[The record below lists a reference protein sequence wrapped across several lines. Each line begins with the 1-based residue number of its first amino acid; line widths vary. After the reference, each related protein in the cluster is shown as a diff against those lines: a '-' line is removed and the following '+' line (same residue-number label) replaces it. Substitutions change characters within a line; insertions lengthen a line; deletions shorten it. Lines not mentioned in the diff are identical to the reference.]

1 MNTAVTISWDVYGT
15 AFSETFDEHEIAAT
29 PVLSDAEDVIKS
41 LHSGKPVRVSR
52 TGKNKLSITF
62 ILHATGPEAITTLS
76 KLKNIDIVED
86 TLSIYYKYIADNSVY
101 IDCVLPK
108 GQIPDEMVV
117 AGMNAGR
124 REITMEFYEA

>member
-1 MNTAVTISWDVYGT
+1 MNTAVTISWSVYGAT
-15 AFSETFDEHEIAAT
+15 FSETFDEHEIAAT
-29 PVLSDAEDVIKS
+29 PVLSDAEDIIKTT
-41 LHSGKPVRVSR
+41 HAGKPVRVSR

-62 ILHATGPEAITTLS
+62 ILHATGPEVITTLS

-117 AGMNAGR
+117 AGMNSGR
-124 REITMEFYEA
+124 REIPVEFYEA

>member
-1 MNTAVTISWDVYGT
+1 MNTAITITWDVYGT
-15 AFSETFDEHEIAAT
+15 DFSETFDEHEVAAT
-29 PVLSDAEDVIKS
+29 PVLSDAEDIIKT
-41 LHSGKPVRVSR
+41 LHTGKPSRVSR

-124 REITMEFYEA
+124 REITVEFYEA